1 MFLCAVVLISCRK
14 ADLGW
19 LVIEIKANLVNK
31 PVYSGF
37 YREGNVM
44 HCKAQVSLSLLEF
57 SLSI

>member
-19 LVIEIKANLVNK
+19 LVIEINANLVNK

-37 YREGNVM
+37 YRAGKHM
-44 HCKAQVSLSLLEF
+44 
-57 SLSI
+57 